1 MENVKVLDQGFVYRN
16 KEESLFGY
24 YGWPSVE
31 RLPDG
36 TLIAVASGLR
46 TGHVCYGGKTTMF
59 ISKNDGKTW
68 LGPIVVND
76 TPMDDRDAGIIYLGG
91 NKLLVTWFTLPSA
104 MLEAHKR
111 RATERT
117 PQQNAIMNAITMHYS
132 PELDEK
138 WAGSFCRLSTDGG
151 VTWGDIVRVP
161 VTAPHGP
168 ALMRDS
174 SLLYVGK
181 EFDGKETEGRILA
194 VRSKDNGATWE
205 IEGQIPIPEDT
216 AYANFHEPHVLELPD
231 GRLIT
236 HIRYEHSGE
245 YRSRREFN
253 IFQSESIDGGKTWS
267 MAQDLDCCGS
277 PPHLLRHSSGALVC
291 VYGRRSLPYG
301 EMCMISRDEGK
312 TWKQDY
318 VLHTDAPSLD
328 LGYPSSV
335 ELDDGSIFTV
345 YYQKAEKN
353 AQCALMYTRWALP
366 EE

>member
-1 MENVKVLDQGFVYRN
+1 MEKVKVLDQGFVYRN

-24 YGWPSVE
+24 YGWPTVE

-36 TLIAVASGLR
+36 TLIVVASGLR
-46 TGHVCYGGKTTMF
+46 TGHVCFGGKTTMF

-76 TPMDDRDAGIIYLGG
+76 TPMDDRDAGILHLG
-91 NKLLVTWFTLPSA
+91 NDKLLVTWFTLDSKVRNSRYKEPG
-104 MLEAHKR
+104 
-111 RATERT
+111 RT
-117 PQQNAIMNAITMHYS
+117 PQQDAIVEAITLHYG

-151 VTWGDIVRVP
+151 VTWGDIVRMP

-168 ALMRDS
+168 ALMRDGS
-174 SLLYVGK
+174 MLIVGK
-181 EFDGKETEGRILA
+181 EYDFKETDGKILA
-194 VRSKDNGATWE
+194 VRSRDDGATWQ

-216 AYANFHEPHVLELPD
+216 VYGNFHEPHVLELPD
-231 GRLIT
+231 GKLIA
-236 HIRYEHSGE
+236 HIRYEYSGE
-245 YRSRREFN
+245 HKSRRDFN
-253 IFQSESIDGGKTWS
+253 IFQSESVDGGKTWT
-267 MAQDLDCCGS
+267 MAQDLDCWGS

-291 VYGRRSLPYG
+291 VYGRRTLPYG
-301 EMCMISRDEGK
+301 EMCMISWDEGK

-318 VLHTDAPSLD
+318 ALHIDAPSRD

-353 AQCALMYTRWALP
+353 AQCALMYTRWELP
-366 EE
+366 EK